1 MSVRDVKARLGSAR
15 LVLAQRSVVGDARK
29 AMSNLQAAA
38 VVDLIT
44 RVKDALS
51 PVECSDLATFA
62 ADICWHTGDLDRV
75 LRELCSVS
83 AAQHQSKRRRCQQD
97 FRSVLHYFSAESWA
111 KLLGTTGKEAKLTL
125 ILGVAASLGMRTPSE
140 PTLKLMASLW
150 MLVAETEE
158 SKSYLD
164 TPQKLTILQF
174 AKAEFDRMRRVL
186 PEPLIWYDVLPQ
198 PLEFMSNHPEVFKGI
213 FKGSLPV
220 PPSSQLHEEL
230 LRMDMSYGCRGGGRR
245 SLGQGVPHVG
255 DGRVLQQNTD
265 PTAMMMQMMM
275 QMMNNN
281 SRRAPAGSITL
292 TGQPPRRLH
301 TVLMDESQSSAGQ
314 FQLPMPLCDQ
324 RPGGGSDS
332 DGSPGQPPQQAILMP
347 PSQVP
352 GCKIV
357 VVSDRVQPGTTSTAE
372 LALQTAFGVAPGMPG
387 RPSGFVEE
395 APTGAG
401 SVEDM
406 LDMLAGKTEDAKA
419 RAAERAAAAK
429 KAKKENAA
437 KEKAATADNVASS
450 PKSRGCAASGKP
462 TKAVAKVKVAATK
475 AVGKDKVAT
484 TARELAEQSEVPKAP
499 AKKVPAP
506 KTAAKA
512 KAGAKAKVAVAT
524 AAVVGAGV
532 PGAAAVEEITA
543 GDDVLMLGCSKCRGA
558 LTGCSQCRSNSY
570 AGRRFQRVR

>member
-111 KLLGTTGKEAKLTL
+111 KLLGTTGKEAKLAL

-140 PTLKLMASLW
+140 PTLKLVASLW

-292 TGQPPRRLH
+292 TAQPPRRLQ
-301 TVLMDESQSSAGQ
+301 TVLMDESQSSAGP

-357 VVSDRVQPGTTSTAE
+357 VVSDRVQPRTTSPAE
-372 LALQTAFGVAPGMPG
+372 LALQTVWGC
-387 RPSGFVEE
+387 SG
-395 APTGAG
+395 
-401 SVEDM
+401 D
-406 LDMLAGKTEDAKA
+406 A
-419 RAAERAAAAK
+419 RAAPWIRRRGTDRCRQFGRHAGYARGQDRGREGTGSRK
-429 KAKKENAA
+429 GSSCQES
-437 KEKAATADNVASS
+437 EK
-450 PKSRGCAASGKP
+450 G
-462 TKAVAKVKVAATK
+462 
-475 AVGKDKVAT
+475 
-484 TARELAEQSEVPKAP
+484 E
-499 AKKVPAP
+499 
-506 KTAAKA
+506 
-512 KAGAKAKVAVAT
+512 
-524 AAVVGAGV
+524 
-532 PGAAAVEEITA
+532 
-543 GDDVLMLGCSKCRGA
+543 CSKGEGCDGRQCCE
-558 LTGCSQCRSNSY
+558 LTEVEGLCGVWQTDQGGCESQSGCDQGGCER
-570 AGRRFQRVR
+570 